1 MRVESQVIISEEP
14 EAVVLALKASARE
27 SDDFIHIHKDGSF
40 LVDDAN
46 LAIEKAYLA
55 SENRVIIILSAK
67 IFSEVV
73 QNRLLKIIEEPPKN
87 KEFIL
92 IMPSKSMVL
101 PTIRSRLP
109 IRNFKSQEAKDE
121 DELSIDV
128 ANLDSRAIF
137 EFVKENRYEASLELS
152 KKLQKIFLKA
162 IESGNFEI
170 DESLLQVYSD
180 SIKALEKGSVSDF
193 VAATALL
200 KLLSKR
206 KRKSL

>member
-1 MRVESQVIISEEP
+1 MRLQSQVIISEEP
-14 EAVVLALKASARE
+14 EAVVSALKELARD
-27 SDDFIHIHKDGSF
+27 SDEFIHIHKDGSF

-137 EFVKENRYEASLELS
+137 EFVKANRYKASLELS

-162 IESGNFEI
+162 IESGNFNI

-193 VAATALL
+193 IAATALL